1 MSHLLKRN
9 EGLTEGLQRVSQELL
24 SDLLQA
30 IGREKLTPGQVH
42 DARKIIKNLRAML
55 RLTRG
60 ALSDEARRAGNQALR
75 KLAGPRDAVVTLA
88 VFEDVYREGLDG
100 DPRPKVESSW
110 ATQLHQSLAEKAHA
124 LVPVESY
131 QDGPRKFGA
140 SAASCYP
147 SRMFKAKAAAEK
159 GAVTAAGRLSSTRAC
174 EKLTVR
180 AEG

>member
-24 SDLLQA
+24 SDLLPA

-75 KLAGPRDAVVTLA
+75 KLAGPLSGPRDAVVTL
-88 VFEDVYREGLDG
+88 
-100 DPRPKVESSW
+100 
-110 ATQLHQSLAEKAHA
+110 LHWRLLKMFTMKAWMA
-124 LVPVESY
+124 IPV
-131 QDGPRKFGA
+131 QKL
-140 SAASCYP
+140 
-147 SRMFKAKAAAEK
+147 SR
-159 GAVTAAGRLSSTRAC
+159 AGRHNCTNP
-174 EKLTVR
+174 
-180 AEG
+180 